1 MGLNDNETILTAQE
15 KTDAKAEAER
25 RVYTQ
30 LSDDIKSIVDDLK
43 DGTDDSQSLN
53 KMQNLSSRLD
63 QGFYNYCE
71 TTF

>member
-1 MGLNDNETILTAQE
+1 MGLNDNETILNDKE
-15 KTDAKAEAER
+15 KAEAKAEAER
-25 RVYTQ
+25 KVYTQ

-53 KMQNLSSRLD
+53 KMKNLSSRLD